1 MVSAAKVSDIGAG
14 DEQEKKKEERGTCF
28 NGSCVSKSVIGGR
41 VSRAKRNNHKRL
53 RVKESERKRPV
64 NDNTARHHGKRT
76 EKRGRVSGATR
87 EGRVTM
93 TTSNQYPFSHLHP
106 VSKLLPTRN
115 TRQDSRQFRSSGI
128 SPSFQSN
135 LHTS

>member
-76 EKRGRVSGATR
+76 EKRGKSVWCYKRRKGYHDDVQSI
-87 EGRVTM
+87 
-93 TTSNQYPFSHLHP
+93 PI
-106 VSKLLPTRN
+106 LPPP
-115 TRQDSRQFRSSGI
+115 SR
-128 SPSFQSN
+128 
-135 LHTS
+135 L